1 MKGKIQNMNKY
12 FETLELHKILSLLA
26 DECSNDASRAK
37 ALELQPL
44 TVTEEVKE
52 EIQKT
57 SDALEMTVKYGTPV
71 FYSFSNAA
79 ASADRASSGAILSL
93 AELIEVR
100 KLLHQISAL
109 LSWREQGGEQ
119 AISIDYLFEYLFPN
133 TYLERLLDSS
143 ILSEEELADD
153 ASPQLASIRRKI
165 SREGIKI
172 RDSLESMIK
181 SSDTK
186 KYLQENIVTIRDGR
200 YVLPVKSEFKGAVSG
215 LVHDTSST
223 GATLFI
229 EPMSVVEA
237 NNEIRLL
244 KAQEQE
250 EIHRIITNL
259 SAMCGEFAQQLLS
272 GYNACVQLNLY
283 FAKAN
288 LAAKMHACAP
298 LIGEDGVIILKKARH
313 PLIDSEKVVPIDFS
327 LGETYSSLII
337 TGPNTGGKTVILK
350 TVGLLTAMTMCG
362 LLIPVADGSKISIF
376 DNILVDIGDRQ
387 SIEESLS
394 TFSSH
399 ISRVA
404 GIIGEAGSNSLVLL
418 DELGS
423 GTDPV
428 EGAALAVAIIEQLK
442 SQGVK
447 IVCTTHYQEL
457 KLYAIDSSDTENA
470 SCEFDVD
477 TLKPTYRLVF
487 GTPGKSNAFAISR
500 QLGIADS
507 IINNAESMLS
517 ADSRRFENILE
528 ELEKSRL
535 ELDNMRDEAR
545 RDREEAN
552 RIREELEKEKEK
564 LSAQKEK
571 ELEIARRE
579 ANAIVKRVT
588 KQSEMLIDELDSL
601 RKEKEKADFAQR
613 AIDAKHASKSTLNSI
628 YMTANPVTQSDEE
641 YKLPRPLVRGDNV
654 LIADMNKKAVVLS
667 PADAS
672 GNCFVQTG
680 IMKTKIHV
688 SKLRLLGKN
697 EEPKSKDKPKSS
709 GRVTTKGVQSAMTR
723 RPQVE
728 LDIRGYAVDEGL
740 YALDS
745 FLDSAVMSGAK
756 LVTII
761 HGKGTGVLKNAV
773 RDHLS
778 RHRQVKSYR
787 RGLYGEGE
795 DGVTIVEFD

>member
-1 MKGKIQNMNKY
+1 MNKY
-12 FETLELHKILSLLA
+12 FETLELHKILALLA
-26 DECSNDASRAK
+26 EECSNDASRSK
-37 ALELQPL
+37 ALELLPSSEL
-44 TVTEEVKE
+44 EEVRE

-57 SDALEMTVKYGTPV
+57 SDALDLAVKYGTPI
-71 FYSFSNAA
+71 FMGFTNAA
-79 ASADRASSGAILSL
+79 GISERASSGAILSL

-100 KLLHQISAL
+100 KMLHQISSL
-109 LSWREQGGEQ
+109 VSWREQGSEETS
-119 AISIDYLFEYLFPN
+119 SIDYLFECLFPN

-172 RDSLESMIK
+172 RDSLEGMIK

-186 KYLQENIVTIRDGR
+186 KYLQESIVTIRDGR

-250 EIHRIITNL
+250 EIHRIMTNL
-259 SAMCGEFAQQLLS
+259 SAMCGEFSRQLAS

-288 LAAKMHACAP
+288 MAAKMHACAP
-298 LIGEDGVIILKKARH
+298 QISDDGIIVLKKARH
-313 PLIDSEKVVPIDFS
+313 PLIDSDRVVPIDFS
-327 LGETYSSLII
+327 LGEGYNSLII

-362 LLIPVADGSKISIF
+362 LLIPASDGSKISIF
-376 DNILVDIGDRQ
+376 ENILVDIGDRQ

-399 ISRVA
+399 IGRVV
-404 GIIGEAGSNSLVLL
+404 GIIDEADWNSLVLL

-423 GTDPV
+423 GTDPI

-442 SQGVK
+442 MQGAK

-457 KLYAIDSSDTENA
+457 KLYAIDSKDTENA
-470 SCEFDVD
+470 SCEFDVN

-487 GTPGKSNAFAISR
+487 GTPGKSNAFAISK
-500 QLGIADS
+500 QLGVPES
-507 IINNAESMLS
+507 IIANAESMIG
-517 ADSRRFENILE
+517 AENRRFEKILE
-528 ELEKSRL
+528 ELESSRV
-535 ELDNMRDEAR
+535 ELDALRDEAS
-545 RDREEAN
+545 RDREEVQRLRN
-552 RIREELEKEKEK
+552 ELESEREK
-564 LSAQKEK
+564 LNAQKEK
-571 ELEIARRE
+571 ELELARRE

-601 RKEKEKADFAQR
+601 RKEKDKADFSQR
-613 AIDAKHASKSTLNSI
+613 AIDAKHASKSTLNSM
-628 YMTANPVTQSDEE
+628 YMTANPITKSDEE

-667 PADAS
+667 PPDAG
-672 GNCFVQTG
+672 GNCFVQAG

-688 SKLRLLGKN
+688 SKLRLLGKG
-697 EEPKSKDKPKSS
+697 EQQKEKPKPQSS

-723 RPQVE
+723 RPQME
-728 LDIRGYAVDEGL
+728 LDIRGYAIDDGL

-745 FLDSAVMSGAK
+745 FIDSAIMSGSK
-756 LVTII
+756 QVTVI